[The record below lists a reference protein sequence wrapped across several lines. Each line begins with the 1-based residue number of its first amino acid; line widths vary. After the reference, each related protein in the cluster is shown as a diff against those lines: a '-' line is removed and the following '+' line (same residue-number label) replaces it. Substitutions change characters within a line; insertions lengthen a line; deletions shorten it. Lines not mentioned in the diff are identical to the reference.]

1 MNVYYQKGIGMDMR
15 YFWRSIVSLSK
26 GMIIPAL
33 LGCWIMRSITFDN
46 YIFYLAMIISYS
58 AIYGLSMWFLGM
70 NNEEKALVIQPIQK
84 LIRRGR

>member
-1 MNVYYQKGIGMDMR
+1 
-15 YFWRSIVSLSK
+15 
-26 GMIIPAL
+26 
-33 LGCWIMRSITFDN
+33 MRSITFDS
-46 YIFYLAMIISYS
+46 YIFYLAMIILYS